1 MPEENTA
8 RRSTRLN
15 GSHDMSGAR
24 IAWIMLCC
32 AAAFLAWI
40 SGIAPHIAGLILIAC
55 APVVLGLIGEA
66 VSANGADEIEITAWT
81 LTATAATAMTGGA
94 NSSLCVLFFLP
105 VATALARGRSRLAIE
120 AVVFSLLG
128 FSFSALF
135 VAFGH
140 SGLIPDEYAPAPAF
154 LTGAAIIYFAAL
166 IIRWRWRSVAQR
178 KALIDDVDAAMRARA
193 GMEKRWRDA
202 RRDVN
207 ALKKSMEARTSF
219 FAQTS
224 HELRTP
230 LNAILGF
237 SEAMKTGLFGPLPE
251 RYQEYAGLIHE
262 GGQSLQVIVDDV
274 LDLSKIEAGRYEI
287 SPIEISLSDIVE
299 EAVRFMGDQARRSD
313 VSLKMLRPDQDVAA
327 FADPRA
333 VRQVTLN
340 LLSNAIKYTP
350 RGGQVEVRVQQGD
363 KAAQLSV
370 RDTGSGMDQALFQ
383 ALKRPFEQAG
393 TASQQRAGPKGTG
406 LGLTISDAFMNLH
419 GGQLILVEN
428 PGSGSE
434 IVATFPNEGH

>member
-1 MPEENTA
+1 
-8 RRSTRLN
+8 
-15 GSHDMSGAR
+15 
-24 IAWIMLCC
+24 
-32 AAAFLAWI
+32 
-40 SGIAPHIAGLILIAC
+40 
-55 APVVLGLIGEA
+55 
-66 VSANGADEIEITAWT
+66 
-81 LTATAATAMTGGA
+81 
-94 NSSLCVLFFLP
+94 
-105 VATALARGRSRLAIE
+105 
-120 AVVFSLLG
+120 
-128 FSFSALF
+128 
-135 VAFGH
+135 
-140 SGLIPDEYAPAPAF
+140 APAF

-370 RDTGSGMDQALFQ
+370 RDTGSG
-383 ALKRPFEQAG
+383 
-393 TASQQRAGPKGTG
+393 
-406 LGLTISDAFMNLH
+406 
-419 GGQLILVEN
+419 
-428 PGSGSE
+428 
-434 IVATFPNEGH
+434 